1 MSGTDSQSLLR
12 PPASNI
18 IFDSEKDRGLDRADT
33 DSISSVEDE
42 KHDPDEY
49 VKLQTTEQELST
61 STDQQP
67 KVTKEH
73 LACQRICLGFGCI
86 FLCAF
91 ILVASCLIGHDIS
104 LDKLVNITE
113 LNLETGFKVEAGK
126 QRLREY
132 EFDVTHRWAAPS
144 GVWKKMMLVNGQS
157 PGPLIEVNTGDI
169 VRVKVNN
176 YLSGGESTTIHW
188 HGIHQRN
195 TTWMD
200 GVAGI
205 SQCGIPPG
213 KSFTYEFEIID
224 QRGTFWYHAHSKV
237 QYTDGLYGPII
248 VHDPD
253 EKLPSDTDIA
263 AERIVFMG
271 GSFHAYGEDLL
282 ESYLQPSSKWAPSM
296 PGVEPL
302 PDVILINGL
311 APFTNCSL
319 TSSTWPSS
327 KPPICDPSPRRYMT
341 PMTNGTTRLRLINHS
356 SFTSLYFT
364 IDSHPHLTII
374 EIDGVEVAPITVPGV
389 YLNIGQRY
397 SILVSPTHHPAGSF
411 AMRATIPKS
420 CFLPYVPYTS
430 SILESVNHQGTALL
444 SYSPD
449 HLNSSSSSSSSVLPI
464 TSQNPNLNIPQN
476 CTDLPFS
483 LPVPLRAIPA
493 YPLDE
498 THPPS
503 KNTHEINF
511 QFQQAG
517 PVNRIF
523 INRTS
528 YSPLPNTTQLW
539 LSLSQT
545 FDDNNNNNNNN
556 PDPDPGGYNN
566 YGFPLNQQV
575 LLLPEADKTVQ
586 VAINSRDVMEH
597 PFHLHGHT
605 FQIVAWGPGE
615 FTAGSNPNTTWN
627 LENPMR
633 RDTLTIPGL
642 SHVVI
647 RFLADNPGIWALH
660 CHVAWHME
668 AGMLITFLERPNDL
682 KRLVH
687 DMDPSIRELSR
698 SFCSGEK
705 PPKTKSQKT

>member
-1 MSGTDSQSLLR
+1 MSENDPQSLLR
-12 PPASNI
+12 PSASNI
-18 IFDSEKDRGLDRADT
+18 IFDSEKDRDLNYAGR
-33 DSISSVEDE
+33 DSISSVKDE
-42 KHDPDEY
+42 KHDADEY
-49 VKLQTTEQELST
+49 SKLQIPGHELST
-61 STDQQP
+61 SREEQP
-67 KVTKEH
+67 AAATW
-73 LACQRICLGFGCI
+73 LLICRRILLGVGWVLVWA
-86 FLCAF
+86 FLVFLLTFIMAF
-91 ILVASCLIGHDIS
+91 IMAAWKLSSSIP
-104 LDKLVNITE
+104 LDKLVNTTE
-113 LNLETGFKVEAGK
+113 LNLQTGFKVESGK

-132 EFDVTHRWAAPS
+132 EFDVTHRREAPS
-144 GVWKKMMLVNGQS
+144 GVWKKMVLVNGQS
-157 PGPLIEVNTGDI
+157 PGPLIEINTGDI

-176 YLSGGESTTIHW
+176 LIWDESTTIHW

-205 SQCGIPPG
+205 SQCAIPPG

-237 QYTDGLYGPII
+237 QYTDGLYGPIV

-253 EKLPSDTDIA
+253 ERLPSDVDIA

-282 ESYLQPSSKWAPSM
+282 ESYLQPSSAWSPSM

-311 APFTNCSL
+311 AAFTNCNL
-319 TSSTWPSS
+319 TSSTWPSFM
-327 KPPICDPSPRRYMT
+327 PPICEPSSRQFTT
-341 PMTNGTTRLRLINHS
+341 PMPNTTTRLRLINHS

-364 IDSHPHLTII
+364 IDSHPYLTMI
-374 EIDGVEVAPITVPGV
+374 EIDGVEVEPITVPGIH
-389 YLNIGQRY
+389 LNIGQRY
-397 SILVSPTHHPAGSF
+397 SVLVSPIHSTTTRYF
-411 AMRATIPKS
+411 VMRATIPKS

-430 SILESVNHQGTALL
+430 EILQSVNHQGTALL
-444 SYSPD
+444 SYSPNP
-449 HLNSSSSSSSSVLPI
+449 NSSLP
-464 TSQNPNLNIPQN
+464 QNIKPVVDIPQN
-476 CTDLPFS
+476 CTDLPFN
-483 LPVPLRAIPA
+483 LPVPIRKMAAFPPDTA
-493 YPLDE
+493 
-498 THPPS
+498 HPS
-503 KNTHEINF
+503 RNTHEINF

-528 YSPLPNTTQLW
+528 YSPLPHSTQLW
-539 LSLSQT
+539 LSLPQT
-545 FDDNNNNNNNN
+545 LDSDSDSGSYTN
-556 PDPDPGGYNN
+556 YN
-566 YGFPLNQQV
+566 FPLNQQV
-575 LLLPEADKTVQ
+575 LLLPDLNKTVRI
-586 VAINSRDVMEH
+586 AINSRDIMEH

-615 FTAGSNPNTTWN
+615 FSGGTNPNTTWN
-627 LENPMR
+627 LPNTMR

-668 AGMLITFLERPNDL
+668 AGMLLTFLERPDDL
-682 KRLVH
+682 KHLVH
-687 DMDPSIRELSR
+687 DMNPSTKQLSR
-698 SFCSGEK
+698 SFCSDYR
-705 PPKTKSQKT
+705 